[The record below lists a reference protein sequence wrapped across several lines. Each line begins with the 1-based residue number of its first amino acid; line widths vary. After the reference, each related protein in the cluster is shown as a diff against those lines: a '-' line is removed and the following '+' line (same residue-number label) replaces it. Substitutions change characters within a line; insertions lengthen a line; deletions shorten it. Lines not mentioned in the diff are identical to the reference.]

1 MRNVLFLESAAGYLP
16 PPDDRAACRPR
27 CAACC
32 IAPSISTP
40 IPGMPQ
46 GKPAGVPCAQLDELL
61 RCRLF
66 GQASRPAVCGSL
78 QASVTMCGTTAA
90 QAMSWLARLEVLTA
104 PSVSDQAAALAVRP
118 TAPRARRG

>member
-1 MRNVLFLESAAGYLP
+1 MSPSDPPP
-16 PPDDRAACRPR
+16 PPDDRAVCRSG

-46 GKPAGVPCAQLDELL
+46 GKPAGVPCVQLDEQL

-78 QASVTMCGTTAA
+78 KASVTMCGHSAA
-90 QAMSWLARLEVLTA
+90 QAMSWLARLEILTA
-104 PSVSDQAAALAVRP
+104 PGP
-118 TAPRARRG
+118 